1 MIWQII
7 KKQGLILLRNPR
19 QLLLLVG
26 LPIILIAILGTAL
39 AGMMDDDTTPA
50 IHVKVGILEHEDEE
64 AQTDRF
70 LEKLEDKG
78 LPEEAME
85 EIQANREQMT
95 PIQMLKKSV
104 FGSGELKEMVE
115 LREVKSA
122 EKEAVMS
129 DDSYDALLEV
139 PENFTYDALAF
150 MFLDEPSQPMLHLF
164 QNEGSDIGFSVVKD
178 VVQQFQ
184 EQLTLNTFI
193 GKEGIDPSVIKIDK
207 DAFAGETIPFNQQE
221 PVSAQG
227 YYAIGM
233 VVMNVLFIAS
243 TIGSMAFLEK
253 KMYVFDR
260 IILAN
265 VSRWIYFAGILISTS
280 LFAFLQLM
288 LIYGFSW
295 LVYGVQWPHLL
306 PFIAVSLAYAIAVGS
321 IGVLLTALSFRI
333 NTEAILSLFSIIIV
347 SLLAFIGGSF
357 YPVGD
362 SSAFLQRLGDL
373 TPNGAAMSAYLAVLR
388 GDGISAISHHL
399 YFLVIFAFVAIL
411 IAAMSFPKRGLTT

>member
-7 KKQGLILLRNPR
+7 KKQGLVLLRNPQ

-39 AGMMDDDTTPA
+39 AGMMDDSTPD
-50 IHVKVGILEHEDEE
+50 IHVKLGILELEDEE
-64 AQTDRF
+64 VQMDRF
-70 LEKLEDKG
+70 LEELDSEG
-78 LPEEAME
+78 LPEGAVE
-85 EIQANREQMT
+85 EIQANQKQMT
-95 PIQMLKKSV
+95 PIHMLKESV
-104 FGSGELKEMVE
+104 FGSGDLKEMVE
-115 LREVKSA
+115 LHEVKPVD
-122 EKEAVMS
+122 KEAVMN
-129 DDSYDALLEV
+129 DDSYDALIEV

-150 MFLDEPSQPMLHLF
+150 MFLDEPSQPLLHLF
-164 QNEGSDIGFSVVKD
+164 QNEGSDIGFSVVED
-178 VVQQFQ
+178 IVQQFQ
-184 EQLTLNTFI
+184 EQLTLNTFT
-193 GKEGIDPSVIKIDK
+193 GKNGIDPNVLKIDK

-227 YYAIGM
+227 YYTIGM

-253 KMYVFDR
+253 KMHVFDR

-306 PFIAVSLAYAIAVGS
+306 PFIVVSLAYAIAVGS

-357 YPVGD
+357 YPIGD

-373 TPNGAAMSAYLAVLR
+373 TPNGAGMSAYLAVLS
-388 GDGISAISHHL
+388 GDGIPAISHHL
-399 YFLVIFAFVAIL
+399 YFLVLFAFVAIM